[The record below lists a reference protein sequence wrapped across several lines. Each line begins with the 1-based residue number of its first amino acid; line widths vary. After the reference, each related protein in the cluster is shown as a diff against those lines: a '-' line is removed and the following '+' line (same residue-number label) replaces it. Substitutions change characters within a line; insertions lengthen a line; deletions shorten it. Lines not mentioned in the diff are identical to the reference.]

1 MDDDLRSTVLLFV
14 RHGRARSADRRYGN
28 RTPLDR
34 FGREQARAVAAA
46 FGADEMPTAVYT
58 SPYPRA
64 VATAEPLCGRRGI
77 APVVEARLAEFE
89 LPPAGLREV
98 RRRPDLVLWR
108 PCQRGAPGGE
118 TLAQFS
124 GRMAGLCE
132 DVARRHLGTSVAL
145 FTHSGVIDAALRWSV
160 GLGADG
166 PWQHDF
172 DIATASVTEIEVWP
186 DGRVTGGAPRYC
198 GIRRVGDVRHLGN
211 LVSEL

>member
-1 MDDDLRSTVLLFV
+1 MDDGRQSTVLLFV
-14 RHGRARSADRRYGN
+14 RHGRARSADRRYGD

-46 FGADEMPTAVYT
+46 FGAVKAPNAVYT

-64 VATAEPLCGRRGI
+64 VATAEPLCALRGI
-77 APVVEARLAEFE
+77 APIVEARLAEFE
-89 LPPAGLREV
+89 LPPAELSAV

-108 PCQRGAPGGE
+108 ACQRGAPGGE

-124 GRMAGLCE
+124 GRVASLCE
-132 DVARRHLGTSVAL
+132 DIARRHLGASVAL

-160 GLGADG
+160 GLGTDN

-172 DIATASVTEIEVWP
+172 DIATASITEIEVWP
-186 DGRVTGGAPRYC
+186 DGRVEGGAPRYC

-211 LVSEL
+211 LVSDL